1 MLGSYTKTKGASILT
16 AQLKQIQILKASG
29 ERELFSQAKLF
40 RSLRKAGASDMLVEQ
55 VWQRLLPEI
64 EAGLTSDRLQKRA
77 FRHLR
82 GLRKTV
88 AARYQLKRAMMEL
101 GPSGYPFERLIGEV
115 FRARGFE
122 VQVGQILNGR
132 CVKHE
137 VDVVG
142 TLEKTLLLVECK
154 YRNLP
159 GYKCDVKVP
168 LYIHSRFEDI
178 RIKRNLTHSEV
189 QPWIATN
196 ARFSGDAVA
205 YAGGVGLN
213 LIGWDQPA
221 GESLKDWL
229 ETLKLYPLTVLTSL
243 NQTQKK
249 YLLEHKLIL
258 CRDIL
263 ERPELLLHLP
273 GKSNPAHQKR
283 VMQEC
288 HHLLSL

>member
-1 MLGSYTKTKGASILT
+1 MKAAPKNV
-16 AQLKQIQILKASG
+16 QILKSTGQSEA
-29 ERELFSQAKLF
+29 FSQEKLLL
-40 RSLRKAGASDMLVEQ
+40 SLHKAGASEDLANE
-55 VWQRLLPEI
+55 VWQALLPDI
-64 EAGLTSDRLQKRA
+64 EAGVSSERIHKHA
-77 FRHLR
+77 FRQLKR
-82 GLRKTV
+82 RRKTV
-88 AARYQLKRAMMEL
+88 AARYQLKRAIMEL

-115 FRARGFE
+115 FRAKGYE
-122 VQVGQILNGR
+122 VQVGQILKGR

-142 TLEKTLLLVECK
+142 RLEQQLLLVECK

-178 RIKRNLTHSEV
+178 RLERKLATTEI

-196 ARFSGDAVA
+196 ARFSSDAVE
-205 YAGGVGLN
+205 YARCVGIN
-213 LIGWDQPA
+213 LIGWDQPS
-221 GESLKDWL
+221 GESLKNWL
-229 ETLKLYPLTVLTSL
+229 ETLNLYPLTVLTSL
-243 NQTQKK
+243 NQHQKK

-263 ERPELLLHLP
+263 ECPELLLHLP
-273 GKSNPAHQKR
+273 GRQSQNLEKQ

-288 HHLLSL
+288 HQLLNL

>member
-1 MLGSYTKTKGASILT
+1 MNAVPQR
-16 AQLKQIQILKASG
+16 AQVLKSSG
-29 ERELFSQAKLF
+29 EREAFSQDKLL
-40 RSLRKAGASDMLVEQ
+40 RSLYQAGASEALADEI
-55 VWQRLLPEI
+55 WQALLPEI
-64 EAGLTSDRLQKRA
+64 EGGISSEQIQKRA

-82 GLRKTV
+82 RLRKTV
-88 AARYQLKRAMMEL
+88 AARYQLKRAIMDL
-101 GPSGYPFERLIGEV
+101 GPSGYPFERLIGAF
-115 FRARGFE
+115 FRAKGFE

-142 TLEKTLLLVECK
+142 SLEQQLLLVECK

-178 RIKRNLTHSEV
+178 RLKRNLAVAEV

-196 ARFSGDAVA
+196 ARFSSDAVD
-205 YAGGVGLN
+205 YARCVGLN
-213 LIGWDQPA
+213 LIGWDQPS
-221 GESLKDWL
+221 GESLKNGL
-229 ETLKLYPLTVLTSL
+229 ETLKLYPLTVLTTL
-243 NQTQKK
+243 NQVQKR

-273 GKSNPAHQKR
+273 GKQSQALEKR

-288 HHLLSL
+288 HQLLSL